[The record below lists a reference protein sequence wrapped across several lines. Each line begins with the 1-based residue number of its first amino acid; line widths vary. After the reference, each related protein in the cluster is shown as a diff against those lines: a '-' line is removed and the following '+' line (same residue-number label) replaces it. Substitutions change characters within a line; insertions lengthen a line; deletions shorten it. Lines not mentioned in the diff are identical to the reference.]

1 MPGRRIRLLVMKQ
14 TSISHY
20 TLIEKLGEGGMGV
33 VYKAKDTKLDRH
45 VALKLLSPNVKAEN
59 IANKR
64 FIQEAKSTSA
74 LDHPNVCTIY
84 EIGETEDGKL
94 YISMAYYDGKT
105 LEDYLKDNS
114 ISYDE
119 ALDFAIQ
126 MAKGLSCAHRYNIIH
141 RDIKPSNIMIT
152 DQGLVKIVDFG
163 LAKLAGQ
170 TTKLTQTGSTLGTAG
185 YMSPEQISS
194 STIDHRSDIFS
205 LGIVLY
211 EMFAGV
217 HPFNGVYSHAQLY
230 SIMNED
236 PEPITKVKP
245 DLPVELEWIL
255 SKALE
260 KDPDNRFQDME
271 ELQSFLEALKDDTLT
286 LDQKSDLELSIHSVP
301 KKKSKGGN
309 NNRTFIYALAATA
322 IVLFVTLTL
331 LWNYPTVQS
340 ISASFFSS
348 QSLPASK
355 EIAVLPF
362 RNIGDDPENRA
373 FADGLLETITSKLS
387 QLEQFQD
394 QYLVVPASET
404 RSMDIQS
411 ASQARTAFNVNLV
424 VTGSVQRLSE
434 GIRVTINLI
443 DAVTLRQ
450 IDSIVIDETFIDNS
464 TLQDNAVFNLANML
478 RIDVQP
484 EARTVL
490 TAGQTAVPGAYEFY
504 LQGLG
509 HLQRFDQLQEIDTA
523 IERFERALEE
533 DSTYSLAYAAL
544 GDAYLYKYRR
554 TEDAG
559 WLETAIGNVQKAL
572 ELEDSLS
579 PIYTTYGVLLIE
591 MGEYEMANQQLE
603 KALSLDPKNVEAY
616 RARARAFMAQERSN
630 EAEATYRKAI
640 EMKPGYWAGYA
651 ELGVFYSQA
660 GRFEDAAEQFKI
672 VTELTPN
679 NASAF
684 RNLGAVYYYLN
695 RPDDA
700 LQAFNRSVEIEPN
713 YGVYSNLGTMYYY
726 EGEFQEAAEMYSQ
739 ALELNDS
746 DYQVWS
752 FLSSAYKYS
761 DPPQPERSGEAV
773 LRAMELAE
781 ERLEV
786 NPRDAGLLIDLASFH
801 AELGNEQKAEEM
813 LNRAISLQPGDVM
826 TQSKIGGVLE
836 HLGDREGALEW
847 FGKAI
852 ENGYPVEEIYK
863 SPNPDIQAL
872 SADPAFQEMVEK

>member
-1 MPGRRIRLLVMKQ
+1 MKEI
-14 TSISHY
+14 SISHY
-20 TLIEKLGEGGMGV
+20 TLLEKLGEGGMGV

-45 VALKLLSPNVKAEN
+45 VALKLLSPNVRTESL
-59 IANKR
+59 ANKR

-105 LEDYLKDNS
+105 LEDYLKDNT

-126 MAKGLSCAHRYNIIH
+126 MAKGLSCAHRYDIIH
-141 RDIKPSNIMIT
+141 RDVKPSNIMIT

-163 LAKLAGQ
+163 LAKLSGQ
-170 TTKLTQTGSTLGTAG
+170 ATKLTQTGSTLGTAG

-194 STIDHRSDIFS
+194 GTIDHRSDIFS

-217 HPFNGVYSHAQLY
+217 HPFKGVYSHAQLY
-230 SIMNED
+230 SIMNDD
-236 PEPITKVKP
+236 PEPITKVNP

-260 KDPDNRFQDME
+260 KDPDNRFQDMA
-271 ELQSFLEALKDDTLT
+271 ELQNFLEALKDDTLT
-286 LDQKSDLELSIHSVP
+286 LDQKSDLSLSIHSLP
-301 KKKSKGGN
+301 KKKSKSRKD
-309 NNRTFIYALAATA
+309 NRTFIYALAATA
-322 IVLFVTLTL
+322 LVLFITLTL
-331 LWNYPTVQS
+331 IWIYPTMQS
-340 ISASFFSS
+340 VTATYFSS

-411 ASQARTAFNVNLV
+411 ASQARTAFDVNLV
-424 VTGSVQRLSE
+424 VTGSVQKLSE

-443 DAVTLRQ
+443 DAETLRQ

-478 RIDVQP
+478 QIDVQP

-490 TAGQTAVPGAYEFY
+490 TAGQTAVPGAYEYY

-509 HLQRFDQLQEIDTA
+509 HLQRFDQLQEINKA

-554 TEDAG
+554 TDDTS
-559 WLETAIGNVQKAL
+559 WLETAIENIQKAL
-572 ELEDSLS
+572 ELEDRLS

-591 MGEYEMANQQLE
+591 MGEYEIANQQLE

-640 EMKPGYWAGYA
+640 EMKPGFWAGYA

-660 GRFEDAAEQFKI
+660 GRFEEAAEQFSI

-679 NASAF
+679 NAGAY
-684 RNLGAVYYYLN
+684 RNLGAVYYYMN
-695 RPDDA
+695 RPEEA

-726 EGEFQEAAEMYSQ
+726 EGDYQDAAEMYSK
-739 ALELNDS
+739 ALELNAS

-752 FLSSAYKYS
+752 FLGSAYNYS
-761 DPPQPERSGEAV
+761 DPPQPEKSNDAMIK
-773 LRAMELAE
+773 AMELAE

-786 NPRDAGLLIDLASFH
+786 NPRDAGLLIDLASFY
-801 AELGNEQKAEEM
+801 AELGNEQRAEVM
-813 LNRAISLQPGDVM
+813 LNRSINLQPGDVT
-826 TQSKIGGVLE
+826 TQTKIGTVLE

-847 FGKAI
+847 FGRAI

-863 SPNPDIQAL
+863 SPDPKIL
-872 SADPAFQEMVEK
+872 LLIEDPAFQEMVEKLQPQQ

>member
-1 MPGRRIRLLVMKQ
+1 MKEI
-14 TSISHY
+14 SISHY
-20 TLIEKLGEGGMGV
+20 TLLEKLGEGGMGV

-45 VALKLLSPNVKAEN
+45 VALKLLSPNVRTESL
-59 IANKR
+59 ANKR

-105 LEDYLKDNS
+105 LEDYLKDNT

-126 MAKGLSCAHRYNIIH
+126 MAKGLSCAHRYDIIH
-141 RDIKPSNIMIT
+141 RDVKPSNIMIT

-163 LAKLAGQ
+163 LAKLSGQ
-170 TTKLTQTGSTLGTAG
+170 ATKLTQTGSTLGTAG

-194 STIDHRSDIFS
+194 GTIDHRSDIFS

-217 HPFNGVYSHAQLY
+217 HPFKGVYSHAQLY
-230 SIMNED
+230 SIMNDD
-236 PEPITKVKP
+236 PEPITKVNP

-260 KDPDNRFQDME
+260 KDPDNRFQDMA
-271 ELQSFLEALKDDTLT
+271 ELQNFLEALKDDTLT
-286 LDQKSDLELSIHSVP
+286 LDQKSDLSLSIHSLP
-301 KKKSKGGN
+301 KKKSKSRKD
-309 NNRTFIYALAATA
+309 NRTFVYALAATA
-322 IVLFVTLTL
+322 LVLFITLTL
-331 LWNYPTVQS
+331 IWIYPTMQS
-340 ISASFFSS
+340 VTATYFSS

-411 ASQARTAFNVNLV
+411 ASQARTAFDVNLV
-424 VTGSVQRLSE
+424 VTGSVQKLSE

-443 DAVTLRQ
+443 DAETLRQ

-478 RIDVQP
+478 QIDVQP

-490 TAGQTAVPGAYEFY
+490 TAGQTAVPGAYEYY

-509 HLQRFDQLQEIDTA
+509 HLQRFDQLQEINTA

-554 TEDAG
+554 TDDTS
-559 WLETAIGNVQKAL
+559 WLETAIENIQKAL
-572 ELEDSLS
+572 ELEDRLS

-591 MGEYEMANQQLE
+591 MGEYENANQQLE

-640 EMKPGYWAGYA
+640 EMKPGFWAGYA

-660 GRFEDAAEQFKI
+660 GRFEEAAEQFSI

-679 NASAF
+679 NAAAY

-695 RPDDA
+695 RPEEA

-726 EGEFQEAAEMYSQ
+726 EGDYQDAAEMYTK
-739 ALELNDS
+739 ALELNDT

-752 FLSSAYKYS
+752 FLSSAYNYS
-761 DPPQPERSGEAV
+761 DPPQPEKSNDAMIK
-773 LRAMELAE
+773 AMELAE

-786 NPRDAGLLIDLASFH
+786 NPRDAGLLIDLASFY
-801 AELGNEQKAEEM
+801 AELGNEQRAEVM
-813 LNRAISLQPGDVM
+813 LNRSINLQPGDVT
-826 TQSKIGGVLE
+826 TQTKIGTVLE

-863 SPNPDIQAL
+863 SPDPKISL
-872 SADPAFQEMVEK
+872 LIEDPAFQEMVEKLQPQQ

>member
-1 MPGRRIRLLVMKQ
+1 MKR

-20 TLIEKLGEGGMGV
+20 TILEKLGEGGMGV

-45 VALKLLSPNVKAEN
+45 VALKLLSPNVRAEN
-59 IANKR
+59 LANKR
-64 FIQEAKSTSA
+64 FIQEAKTTSA

-84 EIGETEDGKL
+84 EIGESEDGNL
-94 YISMAYYDGKT
+94 YISMAYYEGKT
-105 LEDYLKDNS
+105 LEARLKEDS
-114 ISYDE
+114 FSYEE

-126 MAKGLSCAHRYNIIH
+126 MAKGLSCAHQFDIIH
-141 RDIKPSNIMIT
+141 RDIKPGNIMIT
-152 DQGLVKIVDFG
+152 DQGMVKIVDFG
-163 LAKLAGQ
+163 LAKLSGQ
-170 TTKLTQTGSTLGTAG
+170 TKLTQTGSTLGTAG
-185 YMSPEQISS
+185 YMSPEQVSS
-194 STIDHRSDIFS
+194 GTIDHRSDIFS

-217 HPFNGVYSHAQLY
+217 HPFKGIYFHAQLY

-236 PEPITKVKP
+236 PEPITKVNP

-255 SKALE
+255 TKALE
-260 KDPDNRFQDME
+260 KNPDNRFQDMA
-271 ELQSFLEALKDDTLT
+271 ELQNFLEALKDDTLH
-286 LDQKSDLELSIHSVP
+286 LDQNSDLSLSIHAVP
-301 KKKSKGGN
+301 DKKRKGEK

-322 IVLFVTLTL
+322 LGLFVTLTL
-331 LWNYPTVQS
+331 FWFYPTIQS
-340 ISASFFSS
+340 VSASYFSS

-362 RNIGDDPENRA
+362 RNIGDDPDNRA

-387 QLEQFQD
+387 QLEQFQGE
-394 QYLVVPASET
+394 YLVVPASET

-411 ASQARTAFNVNLV
+411 ASQARTAFDVNLV

-443 DAVTLRQ
+443 DALTLRQ

-478 RIDVQP
+478 QIDVQP
-484 EARTVL
+484 EARAVL
-490 TAGQTAVPGAYEFY
+490 TAGQTAIPGAYEYY

-509 HLQRFDQLQEIDTA
+509 HLQRFDQLKEIETA
-523 IERFERALEE
+523 IERFERALEA

-554 TEDAG
+554 TDDLS
-559 WLETAIGNVQKAL
+559 WLEPAITNIRKAL
-572 ELEDSLS
+572 ELEDRLS
-579 PIYTTYGVLLIE
+579 PIYATYGVLLIE
-591 MGEYEMANQQLE
+591 KGDYELANQQLE
-603 KALSLDPKNVEAY
+603 KALSLDPKNFEAY
-616 RARARAFMAQERSN
+616 RARARAFMAQERIN

-640 EMKPGYWAGYA
+640 EMQPGYWAGYA
-651 ELGVFYSQA
+651 ELGVFYSRI
-660 GRFEDAAEQFKI
+660 GRFEEAAEQFSI

-679 NASAF
+679 NASAY

-695 RPDDA
+695 RPEEA

-713 YGVYSNLGTMYYY
+713 YGVYSNLGTLYYY
-726 EGEFQEAAEMYSQ
+726 DGEYQEAAEMYTK

-746 DYQVWS
+746 DYRVWS
-752 FLSSAYKYS
+752 FLSSAYKYA
-761 DPPQPERSGEAV
+761 DPPQPNRANDAS

-786 NPRDAGLLIDLASFH
+786 NPRDAELLIDLASFH
-801 AELGNEQKAEEM
+801 IDLENEEDAKQM
-813 LNRAISLQPGDVM
+813 LTRAINLQPGDV
-826 TQSKIGGVLE
+826 TIQSKIGGVLE
-836 HLGDREGALEW
+836 HLGDRERALQW

-863 SPNPDIQAL
+863 SPDPKISVL
-872 SADPAFQEMVEK
+872 REDPAFQEMVEKLQPQQ

>member
-1 MPGRRIRLLVMKQ
+1 MKEI
-14 TSISHY
+14 SISHY
-20 TLIEKLGEGGMGV
+20 TLLEKLGEGGMGV

-45 VALKLLSPNVKAEN
+45 VALKLLSPNVRTESL
-59 IANKR
+59 ANKR

-105 LEDYLKDNS
+105 LEDYLKDNT

-126 MAKGLSCAHRYNIIH
+126 MAKGLSCAHRYDIIH
-141 RDIKPSNIMIT
+141 RDVKPSNIMIT

-163 LAKLAGQ
+163 LAKLSGQ
-170 TTKLTQTGSTLGTAG
+170 ATKLTQTGSTLGTAG

-194 STIDHRSDIFS
+194 GTIDHRSDIFS

-217 HPFNGVYSHAQLY
+217 HPFKGVYSHAQLY
-230 SIMNED
+230 SIMNDD
-236 PEPITKVKP
+236 PEPITKVNP

-260 KDPDNRFQDME
+260 KDPDNRFQDMA
-271 ELQSFLEALKDDTLT
+271 ELQNFLEALKDDTLT
-286 LDQKSDLELSIHSVP
+286 LDQKSDLSLSIHSLP
-301 KKKSKGGN
+301 KKKSKSRKD
-309 NNRTFIYALAATA
+309 NRTFVYALAATA
-322 IVLFVTLTL
+322 LVLFITLTL
-331 LWNYPTVQS
+331 IWIYPTMQS
-340 ISASFFSS
+340 VTATYFSS

-411 ASQARTAFNVNLV
+411 ASQARTAFDVNLV
-424 VTGSVQRLSE
+424 VTGSVQKLSE

-443 DAVTLRQ
+443 DAETLRQ

-478 RIDVQP
+478 QIDVQP

-490 TAGQTAVPGAYEFY
+490 TAGQTAVPGAYEYY

-509 HLQRFDQLQEIDTA
+509 HLQRFDQLQEINTA

-554 TEDAG
+554 TDDTS
-559 WLETAIGNVQKAL
+559 WLETAIENIQKAL
-572 ELEDSLS
+572 ELEDRLS

-591 MGEYEMANQQLE
+591 MGEYEIANQQLE

-640 EMKPGYWAGYA
+640 EMKPGFWAGYA

-660 GRFEDAAEQFKI
+660 GRFEEAAEQFSI

-679 NASAF
+679 NAGAY
-684 RNLGAVYYYLN
+684 RNLGAVYYYMN
-695 RPDDA
+695 RPEEA

-726 EGEFQEAAEMYSQ
+726 EGDYQDAAEMYSK
-739 ALELNDS
+739 ALELNAS

-752 FLSSAYKYS
+752 FLGSAYNYS
-761 DPPQPERSGEAV
+761 DPPQPEKSNDAMIK
-773 LRAMELAE
+773 AMELAE

-786 NPRDAGLLIDLASFH
+786 NPRDAGLLIDLASFY
-801 AELGNEQKAEEM
+801 AELGNEQRAEVM
-813 LNRAISLQPGDVM
+813 LNRSINLQPGDVT
-826 TQSKIGGVLE
+826 TQTKIGTVLE

-847 FGKAI
+847 FGRAI

-863 SPNPDIQAL
+863 SPDPKIL
-872 SADPAFQEMVEK
+872 LLIEDPAFQEMVEKLQPQQ

>member
-1 MPGRRIRLLVMKQ
+1 MKEI
-14 TSISHY
+14 SISHY
-20 TLIEKLGEGGMGV
+20 TLLEKLGEGGMGV

-45 VALKLLSPNVKAEN
+45 VALKLLSPNVRTESL
-59 IANKR
+59 ANKR

-105 LEDYLKDNS
+105 LEDYLKDNT

-126 MAKGLSCAHRYNIIH
+126 MAKGLSCAHRYDIIH
-141 RDIKPSNIMIT
+141 RDVKPSNIMIT

-163 LAKLAGQ
+163 LAKLSGQ
-170 TTKLTQTGSTLGTAG
+170 ATKLTQTGSTLGTAG

-194 STIDHRSDIFS
+194 GTIDHRSDIFS

-217 HPFNGVYSHAQLY
+217 HPFKGVYSHAQLY
-230 SIMNED
+230 SIMNDD
-236 PEPITKVKP
+236 PEPITKVNP

-260 KDPDNRFQDME
+260 KDPDNRFQDMA
-271 ELQSFLEALKDDTLT
+271 ELQNFLEALKDDTLT
-286 LDQKSDLELSIHSVP
+286 LDQKSDLSLSIHSLP
-301 KKKSKGGN
+301 KKKSKSRKD
-309 NNRTFIYALAATA
+309 NRTFVYALAATA
-322 IVLFVTLTL
+322 LVLFITLTL
-331 LWNYPTVQS
+331 IWIYPTMQS
-340 ISASFFSS
+340 VTATYFSS

-411 ASQARTAFNVNLV
+411 ASQARTAFDVNLV
-424 VTGSVQRLSE
+424 VTGSVQKLSE

-443 DAVTLRQ
+443 DAETLRQ
-450 IDSIVIDETFIDNS
+450 IDSIVFDETFIDNS

-478 RIDVQP
+478 QIDVQP

-490 TAGQTAVPGAYEFY
+490 TAGQTAVPGAYEYY

-509 HLQRFDQLQEIDTA
+509 HLQRFDQLQEINTA

-554 TEDAG
+554 TDDTS
-559 WLETAIGNVQKAL
+559 WLETAIENIQKAL
-572 ELEDSLS
+572 ELEDRLS

-591 MGEYEMANQQLE
+591 MGEYENANQQLE

-640 EMKPGYWAGYA
+640 EMKPGFWAGYA

-660 GRFEDAAEQFKI
+660 GRFEEAAEQFSI

-679 NASAF
+679 NAAAY

-695 RPDDA
+695 RPEEA

-726 EGEFQEAAEMYSQ
+726 EGDYQDAAEMYTK
-739 ALELNDS
+739 ALELNDT

-752 FLSSAYKYS
+752 FLSSAYNYS
-761 DPPQPERSGEAV
+761 DPPQPEKSNDAMIK
-773 LRAMELAE
+773 AMELAE

-786 NPRDAGLLIDLASFH
+786 NPRDAGLLIDLASFY
-801 AELGNEQKAEEM
+801 AELGNEQRAEVM
-813 LNRAISLQPGDVM
+813 LNRSINLQPGDVT
-826 TQSKIGGVLE
+826 TQTKIGTVLE

-863 SPNPDIQAL
+863 SPDPKISL
-872 SADPAFQEMVEK
+872 LIEDPAFQEMVEKLQPQQ

>member
-1 MPGRRIRLLVMKQ
+1 MKEI
-14 TSISHY
+14 SISHY
-20 TLIEKLGEGGMGV
+20 TLLEKLGEGGMGV

-45 VALKLLSPNVKAEN
+45 VALKLLSPNVRTESL
-59 IANKR
+59 ANKR

-105 LEDYLKDNS
+105 LEDYLKDNT

-126 MAKGLSCAHRYNIIH
+126 MAKGLSCAHRYDIIH
-141 RDIKPSNIMIT
+141 RDVKPSNIMIT

-163 LAKLAGQ
+163 LAKLSGQ
-170 TTKLTQTGSTLGTAG
+170 ATKLTQTGSTLGTAG

-194 STIDHRSDIFS
+194 GTIDHRSDIFS

-217 HPFNGVYSHAQLY
+217 HPFKGVYSHAQLY
-230 SIMNED
+230 SIMNDD
-236 PEPITKVKP
+236 PEPITKVNP

-260 KDPDNRFQDME
+260 KDPDNRFQDMA
-271 ELQSFLEALKDDTLT
+271 ELQNFLEALKDDTLT
-286 LDQKSDLELSIHSVP
+286 LDQKSDLSLSIHSLP
-301 KKKSKGGN
+301 KKKSKSRKD
-309 NNRTFIYALAATA
+309 NRTFVYALAATA
-322 IVLFVTLTL
+322 LVLFITLTL
-331 LWNYPTVQS
+331 IWIYPTMQS
-340 ISASFFSS
+340 VTATYFSS

-411 ASQARTAFNVNLV
+411 ASQARTAFDVNLV
-424 VTGSVQRLSE
+424 VTGSVQKLSE

-443 DAVTLRQ
+443 DAETLRQ

-478 RIDVQP
+478 QIDVQP

-490 TAGQTAVPGAYEFY
+490 TAGQTAVPGAYEYY

-509 HLQRFDQLQEIDTA
+509 HLQRFDQLQEINTA

-554 TEDAG
+554 TDDTS
-559 WLETAIGNVQKAL
+559 WLETAIENIQKAL
-572 ELEDSLS
+572 ELEDRLS

-591 MGEYEMANQQLE
+591 MGEYEIANQQLE

-640 EMKPGYWAGYA
+640 EMKPGFWAGYA

-660 GRFEDAAEQFKI
+660 GRFEEAAEQFSI

-679 NASAF
+679 NAAAY

-695 RPDDA
+695 RPEEA

-726 EGEFQEAAEMYSQ
+726 EGDYQDAAEMYTK
-739 ALELNDS
+739 ALELNDT

-752 FLSSAYKYS
+752 FLSSAYNYS
-761 DPPQPERSGEAV
+761 DPPQPEKSNDAMIK
-773 LRAMELAE
+773 AMELAE

-786 NPRDAGLLIDLASFH
+786 NPRDAGLLIDLASFY
-801 AELGNEQKAEEM
+801 AELGNEQRAEVM
-813 LNRAISLQPGDVM
+813 LNRSINLQPGDVT
-826 TQSKIGGVLE
+826 TQTKIGTVLE

-863 SPNPDIQAL
+863 SPDPKISL
-872 SADPAFQEMVEK
+872 LIEDPAFQEMVEKLQPQQ